1 MAPKQEI
8 TPIASR
14 EADARVLNPKKKE
27 YIMGK
32 ENKVATSNA
41 NEIENA
47 AKAASVKVKENNV
60 MKVNSLNKNNMIN
73 EERNNILA
81 YSKVPAE
88 ILQEESDCGCPP
100 EESHSLIT
108 VRVMIDN
115 KEKTIIPAFTEY
127 NMEQPKKKE
136 GLLELTDKNKMLD
149 VIFHFA
155 KPEVFY
161 SNGVSL
167 YDRNGN
173 KISPETPDVFV
184 VCDTADTY
192 WRIFKDDVL
201 KNVQIHDFKSVE
213 EYAQTVGNTMLLS
226 RGLNNVERVGYAA
239 LATGDEAYKTAFRF
253 ARKNNMNISNALTY
267 LDIRMK
273 SSETQLMT
281 LGIEP
286 KTTPVLG
293 RTEANAQR
301 LFEQT
306 KKTFGEKEAK
316 QRYAVRAVNTLI
328 SYQKYGFELMMEAL
342 RTIPADEIANAKL
355 MGCGAKESC
364 ITTVLTEWLIT
375 LQRQKEDN
383 KAA

>member
-1 MAPKQEI
+1 ME
-8 TPIASR
+8 TR
-14 EADARVLNPKKKE
+14 T
-27 YIMGK
+27 
-32 ENKVATSNA
+32 KVATSNA

-47 AKAASVKVKENNV
+47 TKVASVKVKENNV
-60 MKVNSLNKNNMIN
+60 MKVHSINKNDMIN
-73 EERNNILA
+73 EERNDISA

-100 EESHSLIT
+100 EESHSFIT

-173 KISPETPDVFV
+173 EISPETKDVFV

-201 KNVQIHDFKSVE
+201 KNVQIHDFKSVK

-253 ARKNNMNISNALTY
+253 ARKNNMNISNALAY
-267 LDIRMK
+267 LDIRFK

-281 LGIEP
+281 LGIVP

-293 RTEANAQR
+293 RTEADAQR

-316 QRYAVRAVNTLI
+316 QRYAVRAINTLI
-328 SYQKYGFELMMEAL
+328 SYQKYGSELMMEAL
-342 RTIPADEIANAKL
+342 QTIPADEIANAKL

-375 LQRQKEDN
+375 LQRQKENN

>member
-1 MAPKQEI
+1 M
-8 TPIASR
+8 
-14 EADARVLNPKKKE
+14 
-27 YIMGK
+27 
-32 ENKVATSNA
+32 
-41 NEIENA
+41 
-47 AKAASVKVKENNV
+47 
-60 MKVNSLNKNNMIN
+60 
-73 EERNNILA
+73 
-81 YSKVPAE
+81 
-88 ILQEESDCGCPP
+88 
-100 EESHSLIT
+100 
-108 VRVMIDN
+108 
-115 KEKTIIPAFTEY
+115 
-127 NMEQPKKKE
+127 
-136 GLLELTDKNKMLD
+136 
-149 VIFHFA
+149 
-155 KPEVFY
+155 
-161 SNGVSL
+161 SL

-173 KISPETPDVFV
+173 EISPETQNVFV

-201 KNVQIHDFKSVE
+201 KNVQIHDFKSIK

-293 RTEANAQR
+293 RTEADAQR

-342 RTIPADEIANAKL
+342 QTIPADEIANAKL

-364 ITTVLTEWLIT
+364 ITTVLTEWLNT
-375 LQRQKEDN
+375 LQPQKENN

>member
-32 ENKVATSNA
+32 ENKVSTSNA
-41 NEIENA
+41 NVSENA
-47 AKAASVKVKENNV
+47 TKVASVKVKEDNV
-60 MKVNSLNKNNMIN
+60 MKVNSLNKNDMIN

-81 YSKVPAE
+81 YSKVPVE

-342 RTIPADEIANAKL
+342 QTIPADEIANAKL

-375 LQRQKEDN
+375 LQRQKENN